1 MIISSETNVGLSSGI
16 PGKAPATPRAAQRDV
31 ATTNLIQL
39 DDKKSTPNDD
49 SQFYTYEEAPWQ
61 AKGMSKEIYIENVRA
76 SGISSL
82 NNVYAEYSSF
92 KQDLAYTNPELANKY
107 FGFGLRAD
115 LSIAVTDPDNVLT
128 DAELGF
134 LSEKMN
140 QLDTLKEHMRTHA
153 RAVLQLVDHDDM
165 FEGRYSL
172 TLDTFQSV
180 IDYGAIFC
188 RNPTNSF
195 NDAWI
200 DQVERGATQRERSL
214 INVKV

>member
-1 MIISSETNVGLSSGI
+1 MIITSETNIGLSRGI
-16 PGKAPATPRAAQRDV
+16 QGKAPATPRDAQRDV
-31 ATTNLIQL
+31 ATTDLIQL
-39 DDKKSTPNDD
+39 DDKKSTQLDN

-61 AKGMSKEIYIENVRA
+61 AKGMSKETYIENLRA
-76 SGISSL
+76 DGVSSL

-107 FGFGLRAD
+107 FGFSLRAD

-153 RAVLQLVDHDDM
+153 RAVLELVDHDDM

-172 TLDTFQSV
+172 TLDSFQSV
-180 IDYGAIFC
+180 IDYAAIFC

-195 NDAWI
+195 TDAWI
-200 DQVERGATQRERSL
+200 DQVERNASQRERSRV
-214 INVKV
+214 NTKV